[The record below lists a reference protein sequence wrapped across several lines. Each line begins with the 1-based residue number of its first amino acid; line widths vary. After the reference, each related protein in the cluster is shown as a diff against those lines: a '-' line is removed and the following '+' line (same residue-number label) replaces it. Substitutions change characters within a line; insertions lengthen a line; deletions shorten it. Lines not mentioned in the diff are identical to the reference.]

1 MLQAIREK
9 VSGWIAV
16 AIIILLII
24 PFAFWGI
31 NYYFEQGGNISVLKI
46 NGTKITLQEYQ
57 QAYQIMRQQWQR
69 SQNDSLLSTEQE
81 ARLKQQTLDGLI
93 NRELQNQVN
102 AAIGMY
108 VGDHQV
114 KDTIRNISAFRGA
127 NGFDKALYETYVYQ
141 TGLSVSSFE
150 RQLRDD
156 LISDQTRYG
165 LIETEFLTDR
175 ETSRIT
181 RLINQTRDIEYTVV
195 SSSEYKEKTVVADED
210 IRTYYQGNTQD
221 FLVPEQVRIAY
232 VDLSLKKIA
241 DEVQLTD
248 QDLESY
254 YNSNKANYEIEE
266 QRSIKQIFIKIPD
279 KSNDEAVGRAQGLA
293 DTLYSEINA
302 GSSMEDVVKL
312 KGEPSGLDVEISG
325 NDFLTRGILEQQVDD
340 VIFNMNEG
348 DISKPIATD
357 TGIYIVKL
365 TKITGGKTTTF
376 ENIRDRIEEDYRH
389 GRAET
394 KFFDMAD
401 KLASLAYENPDT
413 LEIVSENLNLGINNS
428 GFFSRD
434 RTGDD
439 FLSNPKIISASFSED
454 VLINGN
460 NSEPIEIEDN
470 HIVVLRVLE
479 HQPEKTKPLE
489 EVRDIIITRVKY
501 DRARAATEKQGKLVI
516 NDLKNN
522 VPKEQIAEKYALEWN
537 NAPEIRR
544 DEKDINPVI
553 LNTAFSAGRPAKNMP
568 VFGGSS
574 LASGDYAVTIVHD
587 VKDNEQGSMTDE
599 ELQTLKIQLQRLD
612 AINTWSAFMEDLKSR
627 ADIQVYSD
635 NL

>member
-1 MLQAIREK
+1 
-9 VSGWIAV
+9 
-16 AIIILLII
+16 
-24 PFAFWGI
+24 
-31 NYYFEQGGNISVLKI
+31 
-46 NGTKITLQEYQ
+46 
-57 QAYQIMRQQWQR
+57 
-69 SQNDSLLSTEQE
+69 
-81 ARLKQQTLDGLI
+81 
-93 NRELQNQVN
+93 
-102 AAIGMY
+102 
-108 VGDHQV
+108 
-114 KDTIRNISAFRGA
+114 
-127 NGFDKALYETYVYQ
+127 
-141 TGLSVSSFE
+141 
-150 RQLRDD
+150 
-156 LISDQTRYG
+156 
-165 LIETEFLTDR
+165 
-175 ETSRIT
+175 
-181 RLINQTRDIEYTVV
+181 
-195 SSSEYKEKTVVADED
+195 
-210 IRTYYQGNTQD
+210 
-221 FLVPEQVRIAY
+221 
-232 VDLSLKKIA
+232 
-241 DEVQLTD
+241 
-248 QDLESY
+248 
-254 YNSNKANYEIEE
+254 
-266 QRSIKQIFIKIPD
+266 
-279 KSNDEAVGRAQGLA
+279 
-293 DTLYSEINA
+293 
-302 GSSMEDVVKL
+302 
-312 KGEPSGLDVEISG
+312 
-325 NDFLTRGILEQQVDD
+325 
-340 VIFNMNEG
+340 
-348 DISKPIATD
+348 
-357 TGIYIVKL
+357 
-365 TKITGGKTTTF
+365 
-376 ENIRDRIEEDYRH
+376 
-389 GRAET
+389 
-394 KFFDMAD
+394 MAD

-612 AINTWSAFMEDLKSR
+612 AINTWSAFMEDLKGR

>member
-69 SQNDSLLSTEQE
+69 SQNDSLLTTEQE

-114 KDTIRNISAFRGA
+114 KDTIRNISAFQGA

-210 IRTYYQGNTQD
+210 IRTYYQGNTRD

-241 DEVQLTD
+241 DD
-248 QDLESY
+248 QFFHVSRGMGRSVLLGEWSEFFP
-254 YNSNKANYEIEE
+254 AAHEE
-266 QRSIKQIFIKIPD
+266 QSFLAR
-279 KSNDEAVGRAQGLA
+279 RAHGGGVL
-293 DTLYSEINA
+293 S
-302 GSSMEDVVKL
+302 
-312 KGEPSGLDVEISG
+312 
-325 NDFLTRGILEQQVDD
+325 RGIDVDLP
-340 VIFNMNEG
+340 EG
-348 DISKPIATD
+348 QRGSDH
-357 TGIYIVKL
+357 
-365 TKITGGKTTTF
+365 
-376 ENIRDRIEEDYRH
+376 DR
-389 GRAET
+389 
-394 KFFDMAD
+394 
-401 KLASLAYENPDT
+401 
-413 LEIVSENLNLGINNS
+413 
-428 GFFSRD
+428 
-434 RTGDD
+434 
-439 FLSNPKIISASFSED
+439 
-454 VLINGN
+454 
-460 NSEPIEIEDN
+460 
-470 HIVVLRVLE
+470 
-479 HQPEKTKPLE
+479 
-489 EVRDIIITRVKY
+489 
-501 DRARAATEKQGKLVI
+501 
-516 NDLKNN
+516 
-522 VPKEQIAEKYALEWN
+522 
-537 NAPEIRR
+537 
-544 DEKDINPVI
+544 
-553 LNTAFSAGRPAKNMP
+553 
-568 VFGGSS
+568 
-574 LASGDYAVTIVHD
+574 
-587 VKDNEQGSMTDE
+587 
-599 ELQTLKIQLQRLD
+599 
-612 AINTWSAFMEDLKSR
+612 
-627 ADIQVYSD
+627 
-635 NL
+635 